1 MSPRQRTAVF
11 EDVGEVV
18 KRYRLVGSSSASGV
32 IERWIRS
39 GTSTRVSS
47 SAATLPVLRDVR
59 EYGSIEVHHPAVG
72 SSQERVLTLNEVR
85 TGDSDVVV
93 GTFLVQ
99 SVPATVLFDSGA
111 SNSFISPGLVK
122 KLGLS
127 GGAGVRFNVKVASGE
142 VRVCDRL
149 FEGIKI
155 YIKGEEFPSDL
166 IQYDLDG
173 MDVVL
178 GMDWLGRFRAQ
189 ILCKDQKV
197 VLRGPSGKRVSY
209 RGKMEEPGI
218 KLVSMVKMKRYM
230 DKGNDVYLCSVEN
243 LEAKEE
249 VAQSIPVVGEFLDVF
264 PEEIPGMPPAREV
277 EFSVDLMPGTAPIS
291 KAPYRLA
298 PPKMQELKAQLQELL
313 DKGYIRP
320 SASPWGAPV
329 LFVKTTGS

>member
-1 MSPRQRTAVF
+1 M
-11 EDVGEVV
+11 V
-18 KRYRLVGSSSASGV
+18 KKSRLAESSNASGV

-39 GTSTRVSS
+39 GTSTRVSPR
-47 SAATLPVLRDVR
+47 AATLPALRDIR
-59 EYGSIEVHHPAVG
+59 EYGRIEVHHPAVG

-85 TGDSDVVV
+85 TSDSDVVV

-111 SNSFISPGLVK
+111 SNSFISPSLVK

-127 GGAGVRFNVKVASGE
+127 GGTGVRFNVKVASGE
-142 VRVCDRL
+142 VRMCDRL
-149 FEGIKI
+149 YEGIKI

-166 IQYDLDG
+166 IQYDLDR

-218 KLVSMVKMKRYM
+218 KLVSMTKMKRYM
-230 DKGNDVYLCSVEN
+230 DKGNELYLCSVEN
-243 LEAKEE
+243 LKAKGE
-249 VAQSIPVVGEFLDVF
+249 VAHLYP
-264 PEEIPGMPPAREV
+264 
-277 EFSVDLMPGTAPIS
+277 
-291 KAPYRLA
+291 
-298 PPKMQELKAQLQELL
+298 
-313 DKGYIRP
+313 
-320 SASPWGAPV
+320 
-329 LFVKTTGS
+329 

>member
-1 MSPRQRTAVF
+1 MPPRQRIAVF
-11 EDVGEVV
+11 EDVSEVV
-18 KRYRLVGSSSASGV
+18 KRSRLAESSSASGV
-32 IERWIRS
+32 VERWIRS

-47 SAATLPVLRDVR
+47 SAASVPVLRDVR
-59 EYGSIEVHHPAVG
+59 EYGRIEVHHPTVG

-85 TGDSDVVV
+85 TSDSGVVV

-99 SVPATVLFDSGA
+99 SVPATVLFDLGA

-155 YIKGEEFPSDL
+155 CIKGEEFLSDL

-178 GMDWLGRFRAQ
+178 GMDWLGQFRAQ
-189 ILCKDQKV
+189 ILCKDQKI
-197 VLRGPSGKRVSY
+197 VLRGPSEKRVSY

-218 KLVSMVKMKRYM
+218 KLVSMVKMKRYK
-230 DKGNDVYLCSVEN
+230 DKGNDVY
-243 LEAKEE
+243 
-249 VAQSIPVVGEFLDVF
+249 
-264 PEEIPGMPPAREV
+264 
-277 EFSVDLMPGTAPIS
+277 
-291 KAPYRLA
+291 
-298 PPKMQELKAQLQELL
+298 
-313 DKGYIRP
+313 
-320 SASPWGAPV
+320 
-329 LFVKTTGS
+329 

>member
-1 MSPRQRTAVF
+1 MGPRDWGITCVIRARVAVIGGVF

-18 KRYRLVGSSSASGV
+18 KKSRLAEPSSASGV

-39 GTSTRVSS
+39 GTSTRVSP
-47 SAATLPVLRDVR
+47 SAATLPAHHGVR
-59 EYGSIEVHHPAVG
+59 EYGRIEVHHPAVG
-72 SSQERVLTLNEVR
+72 SSQERVLTLNEVQIS
-85 TGDSDVVV
+85 DSDVVV

-99 SVPATVLFDSGA
+99 SVTATVLFDSGT
-111 SNSFISPGLVK
+111 SNSFVSPGLVK

-127 GGAGVRFNVKVASGE
+127 GDTGVRFNVKVASGE
-142 VRVCDRL
+142 VRMCDRL
-149 FEGIKI
+149 FEGVKI
-155 YIKGEEFPSDL
+155 CIKGEEFLSDL

-209 RGKMEEPGI
+209 RGRMEEPGI
-218 KLVSMVKMKRYM
+218 KLVSMIKMKRYM
-230 DKGNDVYLCSVEN
+230 DKGNEVYLCSAEN
-243 LEAKEE
+243 LKAKGE
-249 VAQSIPVVGEFLDVF
+249 VAQSIPVVREFLDVF
-264 PEEIPGMPPAREV
+264 PEEIPGMPPATEV

-298 PPKMQELKAQLQELL
+298 PPEMQELKAQLHELL
-313 DKGYIRP
+313 DKGYM
-320 SASPWGAPV
+320 
-329 LFVKTTGS
+329 